1 MSPGFFLLRAFGLF
15 YCYLKLWKQ
24 RVPFMGK
31 KLQNTGRHKYKSVKS
46 KNKGGGAT
54 F

>member
-1 MSPGFFLLRAFGLF
+1 MSPGFFLLRAIGLF
-15 YCYLKLWKQ
+15 CCYLKWWKK
-24 RVPFMGK
+24 VLFIDK
-31 KLQNTGRHKYKSVKS
+31 KLQSTGRHKYKSVKS